1 MKKSFQFVAV
11 LMFLVPLAV
20 AQEGRISREGGS
32 WVQEITGTLAGARNL
47 RVRVDAGS
55 VRVEGGQQAGITYT
69 VRNHA
74 FTSAEDR
81 ARREFDSYKV
91 SASVRGDT
99 ALIEA
104 DWQGGHDHRFNGE
117 FVIRVPREI
126 VSVKVETDGGN
137 VVTTGI
143 AGRAEVRT
151 GGGSIRMDDIGGAVI
166 AETGGD
172 SIEIGTIGGNLDVQT
187 GGGRVSIGSVN
198 GKINA
203 STGGG
208 DVVLVSSKQGADI
221 EAGGGNIQVK
231 QCGGSLRVSTGGG
244 NIELGD
250 IAGSVEIETGGGGIR
265 VGSSRGM
272 VRAETGA
279 GTIELGGVSAAHAET
294 GAGAIIAT
302 FIVEGQRTDSTLE
315 TSAGDVTVYLAPTL
329 NVTVQAA
336 IELADGHTI
345 RSDFSDIHITTEGD
359 WGAKTVIAEGKVNG
373 GGPVLKLRTTTGDIL
388 IRRSR

>member
-1 MKKSFQFVAV
+1 M
-11 LMFLVPLAV
+11 
-20 AQEGRISREGGS
+20 
-32 WVQEITGTLAGARNL
+32 
-47 RVRVDAGS
+47 
-55 VRVEGGQQAGITYT
+55 EGGQQPGITYT
-69 VRNHA
+69 LRNHA
-74 FTSAEDR
+74 FTSSEER
-81 ARREFDSYKV
+81 ARKEFDSYKV
-91 SASVRGDT
+91 SANVRGDT
-99 ALIEA
+99 ASIEA

-117 FVIRVPREI
+117 FVVSVPRDI
-126 VSVKVETDGGN
+126 SSVRIETDGGN

-172 SIEIGTIGGNLDVQT
+172 SIDIGTVGGNLDVQT
-187 GGGRVSIGSVN
+187 GGGKVSIGSVS

-208 DVVLVSSKQGADI
+208 DAGLVSSKQGADI

-231 QCGGSLRVSTGGG
+231 QCGGKLRVSTGGG

-250 IAGSVEIETGGGGIR
+250 IGGPVEIETGGGSIR
-265 VGSSRGM
+265 VSSSRGM

-315 TSAGDVTVYLAPTL
+315 TSAGDVTVYLAPSL

-345 RSDFSDIHITTEGD
+345 RSDFADIRVTTEGE
-359 WGAKTVIAEGKVNG
+359 WGSKTAVAEGNLNG
-373 GGPVLKLRTTTGDIL
+373 GLAVKLRHRQRRHFDQTQPLKL
-388 IRRSR
+388 